1 MAAATNPFDHFEY
14 PRAENRTGAH
24 GAVGAHWAARTS
36 QRPNDRFDLKLLPR
50 SPTWRD
56 EASALDA
63 LERIE
68 REPWVECIER
78 VHDGVALRLGDRWL
92 EAAGAE
98 LQEGDAGD
106 EPLTELA
113 HGQRFSVQFCDVDAN
128 EALHVGHLRSLALG
142 NALAAA
148 LCQAGAKVERRSLI
162 LDELPAA
169 PRGDV
174 DWLSARE
181 ATLRRLAIAFDRVF
195 LASDYRAA
203 AAELRARAL
212 ALGVQPLGTDMS
224 AVAYWIA
231 APGLRGRTSIHVCA
245 DEQVADVASRRELVA
260 RLTADGHPLA
270 DDDRETHPTHEVLHG
285 TVSQGEP
292 GIASGE
298 QSALTI
304 DELCEWLEQE
314 IDADPRGEPALERF
328 GSAERVAA
336 QVALGYGLVRPAGE
350 RVNLFAEKLL
360 RARESPGWDLV
371 RARARDG
378 HAAASPGV
386 PAQDPDY
393 RFAVVQSALHRQ
405 QLSLAVQR
413 LDPSPLAR
421 HIVQLARW
429 YLQRDRSDAVARV
442 TRTALDRGARGLGL
456 E

>member
-14 PRAENRTGAH
+14 PPAENRTGAH
-24 GAVGAHWAARTS
+24 LAVGAHWAARAS

-56 EASALDA
+56 EAPALDA
-63 LERIE
+63 LARVE
-68 REPWVECIER
+68 RESWVER
-78 VHDGVALRLGDRWL
+78 VEHVPEGVELRLGDRWL
-92 EAAGAE
+92 ETVGAE
-98 LQEGDAGD
+98 LQEGDASD
-106 EPLTELA
+106 ERLAELA
-113 HGQRFSVQFCDVDAN
+113 HGQLFSVQFCDVDAN
-128 EALHVGHLRSLALG
+128 ESLHVGHLRNLALG

-148 LCQAGAKVERRSLI
+148 LGQAGARVERRSLI

-174 DWLSARE
+174 DWLAARE
-181 ATLRRLAIAFDRVF
+181 ATLQRLAIAFDRIF
-195 LASDYRAA
+195 LASDYRPA

-212 ALGVQPLGTDMS
+212 ALDVQPLSTHMS
-224 AVAYWIA
+224 TVAYWVA
-231 APGLRGRTSIHVCA
+231 APGLHGRTSIHVCT
-245 DEQVADVASRRELVA
+245 DERVADVASRRVLVD

-285 TVSQGEP
+285 MVSQGEL

-298 QSALTI
+298 QSARSI
-304 DELCEWLEQE
+304 DELCEWLEEE
-314 IDADPRGEPALERF
+314 IEADPRGEPALERF
-328 GSAERVAA
+328 GSTQRVAA

-378 HAAASPGV
+378 DAAASPGA

-393 RFAVVQSALHRQ
+393 RFAVVQSQLHRQ
-405 QLSLAVQR
+405 QLRLAVDR

-421 HIVQLARW
+421 HVVQLARW